1 MSLYLDIV
9 RVSPSA
15 PGEDQCIQLWAAESS
30 VRKVLRLG
38 SRGVKILEILVNNTL
53 VQLFLCF
60 GH

>member
-9 RVSPSA
+9 RLSPSA
-15 PGEDQCIQLWAAESS
+15 LGEDQCIQLWAAGSS

-38 SRGVKILEILVNNTL
+38 SREVKILEILVNNTL